1 MSAQPQCIVYCRSW
15 CGDCH
20 RALRWL
26 DDMGYRYDAVDI
38 DEDAAARERCVELAG
53 KVVTPTFEIGDTCIV
68 DFDPR
73 ALREALGEPPR
84 QSEPLS

>member
-1 MSAQPQCIVYCRSW
+1 MSTDPTCIVYCRSW

-26 DDMGYRYDAVDI
+26 DDKGYHYKLIDI
-38 DEDAAARERCVELAG
+38 DEDKHARERCVKLAG
-53 KVVTPTFEIGDTCIV
+53 KVITPTFEIGDRCIV

-73 ALREALGEPPR
+73 ALSEALGKPP
-84 QSEPLS
+84 EY

>member
-1 MSAQPQCIVYCRSW
+1 MDAKPVCIVYCRSW

-26 DDMGYRYDAVDI
+26 DEKGYEYTMIDI
-38 DEDAAARERCVELAG
+38 DEDQDARSRCVQLAG
-53 KVVTPTFEIGDTCIV
+53 KVITPTFEIGETCIV

-73 ALREALGEPPR
+73 ALTEALGTPGA
-84 QSEPLS
+84 

>member
-1 MSAQPQCIVYCRSW
+1 MSTQPECVVYCRSW

-26 DDMGYRYDAVDI
+26 DESGYTYTVIDI
-38 DEDAAARERCVELAG
+38 DEDAEARKRCVELAG
-53 KVVTPTFEIGDTCIV
+53 KVITPTFEIGDTCVV

-73 ALREALGEPPR
+73 ALKEVLGDPPR
-84 QSEPLS
+84 